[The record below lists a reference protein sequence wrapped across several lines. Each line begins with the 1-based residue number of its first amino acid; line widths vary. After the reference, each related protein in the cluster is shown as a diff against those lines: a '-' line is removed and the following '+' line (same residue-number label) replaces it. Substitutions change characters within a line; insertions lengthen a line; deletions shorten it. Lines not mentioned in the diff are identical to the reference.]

1 MWLTA
6 LIIGLAGSIHCA
18 GMCSPLAMAATVR
31 NARVWR
37 ARLVYNGGRILT
49 YAVVG
54 AVISSIG
61 AWLPLDHFQT
71 IASLL
76 TGLMLLLMALTGTY
90 AWKIPVL
97 STVWMRLASFL
108 KIRFGVLLQQKGLVT
123 TAWLGMLN
131 GLLPC
136 GLTAVAW
143 SYCITLRGPL
153 DGANFMLLFG
163 LGTVPAMIGL
173 PSVFQWVARSFHIS
187 TRTLTTGLFV
197 LSAVLLI
204 ARVLLVHPA
213 APISTTPVT
222 DIVLCR

>member
-37 ARLVYNGGRILT
+37 ARLLYNGGRILT
-49 YAVVG
+49 YAIIG
-54 AVISSIG
+54 AAISSIG
-61 AWLPLDHFQT
+61 AWLPLGNFQT

-76 TGLMLLLMALTGTY
+76 TGFVLLLMAVTGAY

-97 STVWMRLASFL
+97 SGVWMRLASFL
-108 KIRFGVLLQQKGLVT
+108 KIHLGVLLQQKGLLT

-153 DGANFMLLFG
+153 DGFNFMLLFG
-163 LGTVPAMIGL
+163 LGTAPAMIGL

-187 TRTLTTGLFV
+187 TRVLTTSLLV
-197 LSAVLLI
+197 VSAVLLI
-204 ARVLLVHPA
+204 ARVWLTHPA
-213 APISTTPVT
+213 PAATNAET
-222 DIVLCR
+222 DIMLCR

>member
-31 NARVWR
+31 NVRVWR
-37 ARLVYNGGRILT
+37 ARLLYNGGRILT
-49 YAVVG
+49 YAIIG
-54 AVISSIG
+54 AAISSIG
-61 AWLPLDHFQT
+61 AWLPLGNFQT

-76 TGLMLLLMALTGTY
+76 TGVVLLLMAVTGNY
-90 AWKIPVL
+90 AWKVPVL
-97 STVWMRLASFL
+97 SSTWMRLASFL
-108 KIRFGVLLQQKGLVT
+108 KVRFGVLLQRKGLLT
-123 TAWLGMLN
+123 TTWLGMLN

-153 DGANFMLLFG
+153 DGFNFMLLFG
-163 LGTVPAMIGL
+163 LGTAPAMIGL
-173 PSVFQWVARSFHIS
+173 PTAFQWVARSFHMS
-187 TRTLTTGLFV
+187 TRVLTTTLLV
-197 LSAVLLI
+197 ISAVLLI
-204 ARVLLVHPA
+204 ARIFLTHPA
-213 APISTTPVT
+213 TINPET

>member
-37 ARLVYNGGRILT
+37 ARLLYNGGRIFT
-49 YAVVG
+49 YAIIG
-54 AVISSIG
+54 ATISSVG
-61 AWLPLDHFQT
+61 AWLPLGNFQT
-71 IASLL
+71 ITSLL
-76 TGLMLLLMALTGTY
+76 TGLVLLLMAVTGTS

-97 STVWMRLASFL
+97 SGAWVRLASFL
-108 KIRFGVLLQQKGLVT
+108 KIRFGALLQRKGLLT
-123 TAWLGMLN
+123 TTWLGMLN

-153 DGANFMLLFG
+153 DGFNFMVLFG
-163 LGTVPAMIGL
+163 LGTLPAMVGL
-173 PSVFQWVARSFHIS
+173 PSVFQWAARSFHVS
-187 TRTLTTGLFV
+187 LRALTTGLLV
-197 LSAVLLI
+197 VSAVLLI
-204 ARVLLVHPA
+204 ARVFFVHPA
-213 APISTTPVT
+213 PVAT
-222 DIVLCR
+222 NPGADIVVCR